1 MKVGLYFGS
10 FNPIHT
16 GHLIIANYILNDGDL
31 QRIWFVVS
39 PQNPF
44 KDDDLL
50 LKANK
55 RLTLVKRAI
64 SEDKRLR
71 ASDVEFGLSKPSF
84 TINTLNYLSSEYAKH
99 RFSIIMGSDS
109 FNTIE
114 KWKDFHMIVSS
125 YKIFIFRRH
134 GFEVENKINAD
145 VKVLNAPV
153 IDISSTE
160 IRQLIR
166 QGKSIRYLVPENV
179 RNEIEKK
186 GYYRK

>member
-1 MKVGLYFGS
+1 MKIGLYFGS
-10 FNPIHT
+10 FNPVHT
-16 GHLIIANYILNDGDL
+16 GHLIIANHILNDSDL

-55 RLTLVKRAI
+55 RLTLVREAV

-71 ASDVEFGLSKPSF
+71 ASDVEFHLSTPSF
-84 TINTLNYLSSEYAKH
+84 TINTLNYLRSEYAKH
-99 RFSIIMGSDS
+99 NFSIIMGSDS

-114 KWKDFHMIVSS
+114 KWRDFQIIVAN
-125 YKIFIFRRH
+125 YKIFIFRRQ
-134 GFEVENKINAD
+134 GFEVENKVNAD
-145 VKVLNAPV
+145 VKVLNAPL

-160 IRQLIR
+160 IRELIS

-179 RNEIEKK
+179 RKEIEKK